1 MAAAAGSV
9 AAAAMA
15 VAAAADTGKFRGF
28 PRKARLLRQ
37 AGFSRWVE
45 DEQILVEIRG
55 FPPFRRKEGERVGH
69 GASYRSYRLGVCDC
83 ASAASR

>member
-45 DEQILVEIRG
+45 DEQILVEIRRACFKIALYQG
-55 FPPFRRKEGERVGH
+55 TTSVVPQRPENNG
-69 GASYRSYRLGVCDC
+69 L
-83 ASAASR
+83 